1 MQQHQH
7 NGAPPRRG
15 RCQLCSKN
23 HLLKRCPEFRWM
35 LPKERYE
42 VAKNLNVCLNCL
54 TDWHQLDDCHSSNRC
69 SVCSRLHHTMF
80 HHEDVHVNSPPGLKR
95 FSAKLQQMISD
106 GTLAKL
112 YELISG
118 NQEVQITPASQNPIA
133 IRKVMAVQKAKDVRE
148 VATAPI
154 SKLRRFTM
162 ENKPAIHPHGTDCQV
177 ILPVVLCEL
186 AAGDQKISLTLAINP
201 GVRHSH
207 VLFESVEHLH
217 FRSKWVKHLP
227 LGVFQIITKK
237 KTWWQD
243 LVFVDKLQ
251 VEIPPPVED
260 EMLPF
265 LLETNGVTRDMWAHP
280 MPHDFGP
287 IHGIIGRDLVHK
299 VIDDSA
305 ARLDNYPFIKVQH
318 SLFGAV
324 ISGCIC
330 NPSSVRARSML
341 NSHSTVV

>member
-54 TDWHQLDDCHSSNRC
+54 TDWHQLDDYHSSNRC

-133 IRKVMAVQKAKDVRE
+133 IRKVMAAQKAKDVRE
-148 VATAPI
+148 VAIAPI

-186 AAGDQKISLTLAINP
+186 AAGDQKISLTPLTQVFATHTCYLSRSSISTSGQN
-201 GVRHSH
+201 GSNIFHLGFSKSSLRRKHGGKIWFSSISFKLKSLH
-207 VLFESVEHLH
+207 QLKTKCCLF
-217 FRSKWVKHLP
+217 
-227 LGVFQIITKK
+227 
-237 KTWWQD
+237 
-243 LVFVDKLQ
+243 
-251 VEIPPPVED
+251 
-260 EMLPF
+260 
-265 LLETNGVTRDMWAHP
+265 
-280 MPHDFGP
+280 
-287 IHGIIGRDLVHK
+287 
-299 VIDDSA
+299 
-305 ARLDNYPFIKVQH
+305 
-318 SLFGAV
+318 
-324 ISGCIC
+324 C
-330 NPSSVRARSML
+330 
-341 NSHSTVV
+341 